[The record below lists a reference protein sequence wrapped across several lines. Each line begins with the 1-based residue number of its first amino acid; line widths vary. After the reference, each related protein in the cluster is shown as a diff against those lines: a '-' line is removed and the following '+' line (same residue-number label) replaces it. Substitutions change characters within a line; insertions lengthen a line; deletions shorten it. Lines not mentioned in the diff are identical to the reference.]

1 LPFSIKTKIALTN
14 FNGVVEKIV
23 ITLRFLYQRVLK
35 LRLNMQNFYIKLEI
49 FSNGGFQPIALD
61 ILYLLSIL
69 SGIFVIISKNPVQS
83 ILFLISLF
91 INISCYLVLTGMHFL
106 GLSYLLVYVGGVSML
121 FLFVIML
128 INIRDS
134 ELKNNSTQN
143 IPLGLLVS
151 IAFYYPLLSVI
162 PFSNSESLDSELGRI
177 YIISS
182 NKWDTAI
189 TQNTDIAAIGNII
202 YSSHAV
208 WLILA
213 GFILLLAL
221 VGAIS
226 ITISPN
232 SDTKRGG

>member
-1 LPFSIKTKIALTN
+1 
-14 FNGVVEKIV
+14 
-23 ITLRFLYQRVLK
+23 
-35 LRLNMQNFYIKLEI
+35 
-49 FSNGGFQPIALD
+49 
-61 ILYLLSIL
+61 
-69 SGIFVIISKNPVQS
+69 
-83 ILFLISLF
+83 
-91 INISCYLVLTGMHFL
+91 MHFL

>member
-1 LPFSIKTKIALTN
+1 
-14 FNGVVEKIV
+14 
-23 ITLRFLYQRVLK
+23 
-35 LRLNMQNFYIKLEI
+35 
-49 FSNGGFQPIALD
+49 
-61 ILYLLSIL
+61 
-69 SGIFVIISKNPVQS
+69 
-83 ILFLISLF
+83 
-91 INISCYLVLTGMHFL
+91 MHFL

-162 PFSNSESLDSELGRI
+162 PFSNFESLDSELGRI

-232 SDTKRGG
+232 SYIKRGG